1 MGIRFYCKHCEK
13 RLNVK
18 VKQAGEFCICPQ
30 CELEIQIPLESTVR
44 LRKKNKK
51 SRRKRTSA
59 LEGTLV
65 PSAEAKSIELDVNST
80 NRIPV
85 SPVSD
90 VVASSIAATV
100 APPVESLLPTAP
112 EPKPAADAVVTEVAH
127 DDSPPVTAT
136 TNSAPVEAAPVESAP
151 VEAAPTE
158 SAPVESASPE
168 LAPIESKTVEP
179 APVEPAPVEPDP
191 VDSATVESAP
201 TEPASHDSPSPD
213 SRLGDKEVDVEAEI
227 GELLAS
233 DDPDVADDTA
243 SEADS
248 FLLSKP
254 VAKVGDDP
262 LKANPDLVWY
272 LRHKRLGEKGP
283 LKARQV
289 EEMLEAKQLREG
301 YIVWRED
308 WNDWVP
314 VEQVFPQ
321 LATGTNDTPAYEI
334 PAELNPHS
342 EVNRKRRARKQ
353 FLMCSFA
360 AAFLLVVVLVYWIA
374 QYVW

>member
-1 MGIRFYCKHCEK
+1 M
-13 RLNVK
+13 
-18 VKQAGEFCICPQ
+18 
-30 CELEIQIPLESTVR
+30 
-44 LRKKNKK
+44 
-51 SRRKRTSA
+51 
-59 LEGTLV
+59 
-65 PSAEAKSIELDVNST
+65 
-80 NRIPV
+80 
-85 SPVSD
+85 
-90 VVASSIAATV
+90 
-100 APPVESLLPTAP
+100 
-112 EPKPAADAVVTEVAH
+112 
-127 DDSPPVTAT
+127 
-136 TNSAPVEAAPVESAP
+136 
-151 VEAAPTE
+151 
-158 SAPVESASPE
+158 
-168 LAPIESKTVEP
+168 
-179 APVEPAPVEPDP
+179 
-191 VDSATVESAP
+191 
-201 TEPASHDSPSPD
+201 
-213 SRLGDKEVDVEAEI
+213 EAEI